1 MAYGIE
7 QLKSQF
13 VKSNGFQST
22 NQWVVVLPRIP
33 NTILES
39 RELNLLA
46 KTVVFPGRAQVAQ
59 QRIIGVKGI
68 EVSNGFSEVDFQMTF
83 HVMNDWGIVD
93 YFYKWQDQVVNQGN
107 KYVGYLNDYAKSMRV
122 HALTKGMTYN
132 FDSVRKIRNVNSL
145 LDLLGINLELDQSF
159 GQKTNYSVEIREA
172 YPGDVSPIQLPNEA
186 NDIAEL
192 TVAMKHLTWRRL

>member
-46 KTVVFPGRAQVAQ
+46 KTVVFPGRAQVA
-59 QRIIGVKGI
+59 
-68 EVSNGFSEVDFQMTF
+68 VSYT
-83 HVMNDWGIVD
+83 
-93 YFYKWQDQVVNQGN
+93 
-107 KYVGYLNDYAKSMRV
+107 
-122 HALTKGMTYN
+122 
-132 FDSVRKIRNVNSL
+132 
-145 LDLLGINLELDQSF
+145 
-159 GQKTNYSVEIREA
+159 
-172 YPGDVSPIQLPNEA
+172 
-186 NDIAEL
+186 
-192 TVAMKHLTWRRL
+192 HLRAHET